1 MTQENKIPVSYRF
14 NTAKE
19 WSNGFLE
26 SKVNIEEGI
35 LPVVTGYIL
44 YNSENDNSLLSISIG
59 NKIKKETYGKLT
71 SDFTFEK

>member
-26 SKVNIEEGI
+26 SKVDIEEGI

-44 YNSENDNSLLSISIG
+44 SDAEDGSSENLSPKVVAALFYMDG
-59 NKIKKETYGKLT
+59 LKRR
-71 SDFTFEK
+71 